1 MCILYT
7 VHRTQPCIEQN
18 SCGLQPEQMKTKIK
32 FEKIWFY
39 LYFDY
44 FENVEEAHAHSFY
57 SYVTLDVSYVKWRQF
72 N

>member
-1 MCILYT
+1 
-7 VHRTQPCIEQN
+7 
-18 SCGLQPEQMKTKIK
+18 MKTKIK